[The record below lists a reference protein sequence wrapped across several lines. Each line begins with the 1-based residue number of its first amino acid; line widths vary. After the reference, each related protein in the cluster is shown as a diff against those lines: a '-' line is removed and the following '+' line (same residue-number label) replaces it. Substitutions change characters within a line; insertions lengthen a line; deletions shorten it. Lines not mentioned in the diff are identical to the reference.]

1 MQTMLTRL
9 SNSWNLL
16 KASLRVLAADKE
28 LIVFPIL
35 SAVGVLLVTLTFAL
49 PILFSR
55 VIDGIFLGGRV
66 EVLGLAVAF
75 LFYLVQY
82 TVIFFANTALVGA
95 ALIRLRGGIPP

>member
-35 SAVGVLLVTLTFAL
+35 SAVGMLLVTLTFAL

-55 VIDGIFLGGRV
+55 VIDGIFWVGGWRYS
-66 EVLGLAVAF
+66 AWRSPF
-75 LFYLVQY
+75 CF
-82 TVIFFANTALVGA
+82 TWCNT
-95 ALIRLRGGIPP
+95 R